1 MEYIKAIRDQH
12 ETLDAYGKS
21 GSVEL
26 KDKKPLSVKERKKY
40 QIELD
45 AICLQQPPL
54 CIGINHKCECSA
66 CESVLFQKKGTK
78 IRWADIKKFNN
89 PITGGFKFIDSEL
102 PKWIGLGR
110 VWVQKSLKDQCGLME
125 ELTRKW
131 CKDWWEKEYLRRD
144 IQRSKDSIAK
154 KKKIVDDIIDI
165 WVRNGAVPEALHSCE
180 SALNEMGIKV
190 KLTLEDIGE
199 DEMFDGIPIPSTMT
213 SRKARI
219 KVGWLVKPLK

>member
-1 MEYIKAIRDQH
+1 MEYIKAIREQH
-12 ETLDAYGKS
+12 EKHDRYGK

-78 IRWADIKKFNN
+78 IKWADIKKFNN

-102 PKWIGLGR
+102 PKWVGTGR
-110 VWVQKSLKDQCGLME
+110 VWLQNTLKDQCDIME
-125 ELTRKW
+125 AMTRKW
-131 CKDWWEKEYLRRD
+131 CEQWWANEYLRRD
-144 IQRSKDSIAK
+144 IQRQKDINAK
-154 KKKIVDDIIDI
+154 QSEAIDDVLDLWI
-165 WVRNGAVPEALHSCE
+165 RSGARERQLPRCE
-180 SALNEMGIKV
+180 SALRELGIFV
-190 KLTLEDIGE
+190 KLEITYKDSSP
-199 DEMFDGIPIPSTMT
+199 DKFQGIQIPSTMYSST
-213 SRKARI
+213 RNIR
-219 KVGWLVKPLK
+219 VRWLKK